1 LNDYGLEIIK
11 PYVCIN
17 HVEANYRLV
26 FEEDE
31 RKLIAF
37 AKRCVERL
45 LAADP
50 DAVAYAPILRVDIM
64 RMQDGRWV
72 VNEFESLEAL
82 TDHKKD
88 GTGTQDNQT
97 QTYFQTFWN
106 YELQRMLN

>member
-1 LNDYGLEIIK
+1 MNDYGLDDID

-17 HVEANYRLV
+17 HVKANFRLV

-31 RKLIAF
+31 SKLISF
-37 AKRCVERL
+37 ARRSVERM

-50 DAVAYAPILRVDIM
+50 DAVAYSPLLRVDIM

-82 TDHKKD
+82 TDKKD
-88 GTGTQDNQT
+88 GSGIQENLTA
-97 QTYFQTFWN
+97 TYLSNFWKC
-106 YELQRMLN
+106 ELQRMLN